1 MSDIP
6 RQLERLNALLCAI
19 WESNAFY
26 KARWLEAGLSPGGIA
41 SLDDLAKYPSL
52 RKADLIADQESH
64 PPFGT
69 NFTFDQASFTR
80 VHCTSGTT
88 GRPLLRLDDEA
99 SWQALLRCS
108 VSAYRMAGVSPS
120 DRLFLSARF
129 GPSLGPWL
137 LRSSAYKLGCLC
149 IAPGEIPIAQEVQ
162 LLRDLRPNVLVGKP
176 SKIIALA
183 QAAKA
188 NGNSPQNIG
197 VKKIITVSEPGGSE
211 HDIRDRIESAWAA
224 ECFDRYGMTEA
235 GTIAAECTAHPGG
248 LHILDEEILAEVLH
262 PEEDVSMPDGA
273 EGELALTH
281 LSRIG
286 QPIVRY
292 RTGDRT
298 CLRRQPGCCCGLL
311 DSTLI
316 SSITRNMKL
325 PSVVPSQ

>member
-1 MSDIP
+1 
-6 RQLERLNALLCAI
+6 LERLNALLHAI
-19 WESNAFY
+19 WEGNAFY
-26 KARWLEAGLSPGGIA
+26 KARWLEAGLTPGSVA
-41 SLDDLAKYPSL
+41 SIDDLAKYPTL
-52 RKADLIADQESH
+52 RKADLLADQAAY
-64 PPFGT
+64 PPYGSS
-69 NFTFDQASFTR
+69 FTFDQARFTR
-80 VHCTSGTT
+80 IHRSSGTT
-88 GRPLLRLDDEA
+88 GRPLLWLDDEA
-99 SWQALLRCS
+99 SWQALLRSS

-137 LRSSAYKLGCLC
+137 LRSSAYNLGCLC
-149 IAPGEIPIAQEVQ
+149 IAPGEIPIAQELQ
-162 LLRDLRPNVLVGKP
+162 LLRDLCPNVLVGKP
-176 SKIIALA
+176 GKIHSLA
-183 QAAKA
+183 QAAMA
-188 NGNSPQNIG
+188 AGNSPQSFG

-211 HDIRDRIESAWAA
+211 HEIRGRIESAWDA

-248 LHILDEEILAEVLH
+248 LHMLDEEILAEVLH

-273 EGELALTH
+273 EGELVLTH
-281 LSRIG
+281 LGRIG

-298 CLRRQPGCCCGLL
+298 CRRRHPGCCCGLL

-325 PSVVPSQ
+325 PSAVPSP